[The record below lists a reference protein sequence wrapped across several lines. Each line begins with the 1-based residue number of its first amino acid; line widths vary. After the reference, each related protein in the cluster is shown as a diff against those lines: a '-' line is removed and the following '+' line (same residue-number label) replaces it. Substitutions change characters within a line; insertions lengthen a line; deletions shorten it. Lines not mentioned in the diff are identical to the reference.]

1 MIRHKLNFKG
11 QTLLYFKTNHGSLF
25 SVRTLLSIIRKRYV
39 NNESMARYI
48 RPELC
53 VLVKR
58 GSQHGTLCTGL
69 KGVRQLFA
77 DRPNKQLEELLLS
90 NGIVKGEMPCA
101 ADVKVIEE
109 SDAKFNEALNFVIKQ
124 QKQLFAAQQQIK
136 YLEKKISVLEK
147 VAKQYYT
154 MI

>member
-1 MIRHKLNFKG
+1 
-11 QTLLYFKTNHGSLF
+11 
-25 SVRTLLSIIRKRYV
+25 
-39 NNESMARYI
+39 MAHYI

-77 DRPNKQLEELLLS
+77 DSPNKQLEELLLS

-101 ADVKVIEE
+101 ADVEVIEE
-109 SDAKFNEALNFVIKQ
+109 SDAKFDEALNFVIQQ
-124 QKQLFAAQQQIK
+124 QKQLLAAQQQIK